1 MHAEA
6 LTNKPATMHDDVL
19 ALLPLWIIAFLFSLS
34 AHEAAHALAA
44 KIGGDRTAYILGQ
57 VTINPAPHIQREP
70 IGMIVF
76 PLVTYFL
83 NGFMMGWASAPLD
96 PNWIVRNPK
105 PAAWVALAGPLSNL
119 GIALIA
125 ALIMIVGVHSGY
137 FNVPQMLSFTTLI
150 QGDGGVLDGIA
161 RLLSIFFSL
170 NVVLFAF
177 NLIPLPP
184 LDGASV
190 LGLFVSEKTALQIQ
204 MLAHNPQFSFIG
216 IILAWYLS
224 AQIISP
230 VYEFFVRILLLG
242 FY

>member
-1 MHAEA
+1 
-6 LTNKPATMHDDVL
+6 MHDDIL
-19 ALLPLWIIAFLFSLS
+19 ALFPLWVIAFLFSLS

-70 IGMIVF
+70 VGMILF

-96 PNWIVRNPK
+96 PNWIIRNPK

-119 GIALIA
+119 GIALLA
-125 ALIMIVGVHSGY
+125 ALIMIWGVHLEVFS
-137 FNVPQMLSFTTLI
+137 VPQIISFTTLVH
-150 QGDGGVLDGIA
+150 GDGAVLDGVG
-161 RLLSIFFSL
+161 RLISIFLSL

-190 LGLFVSEKTALQIQ
+190 IALFVPEKTALQIQ
-204 MLAHNPQFSFIG
+204 MLAHHPQFSFIG
-216 IILAWYLS
+216 LILAWYLS
-224 AQIISP
+224 SEIIGP